1 MRSVLQGMLG
11 KIHYANVLHAL
22 FSLRLV
28 ALKKKNV
35 VLFLWTKTF
44 NNNNNKKCRV
54 HEYSILIWITL
65 KPGGGSTHNPLTAM
79 GYNTSQQLIGL
90 Y

>member
-44 NNNNNKKCRV
+44 NNNNKKKMQ
-54 HEYSILIWITL
+54 SAWIQY
-65 KPGGGSTHNPLTAM
+65 PNF
-79 GYNTSQQLIGL
+79 YGL
-90 Y
+90 FYGI

>member
-44 NNNNNKKCRV
+44 NNNNKKKCRV
-54 HEYSILIWITL
+54 HEYSILI
-65 KPGGGSTHNPLTAM
+65 SM
-79 GYNTSQQLIGL
+79 GCFMEFKCVQKLH
-90 Y
+90 